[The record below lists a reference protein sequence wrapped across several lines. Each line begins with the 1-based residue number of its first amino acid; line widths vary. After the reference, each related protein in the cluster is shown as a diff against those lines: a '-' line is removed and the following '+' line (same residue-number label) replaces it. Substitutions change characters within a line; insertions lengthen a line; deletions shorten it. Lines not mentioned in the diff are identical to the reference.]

1 MGQINSYDKAYR
13 ARNLRYKRAALA
25 SMGFDH
31 ILDELNEMRDSM
43 DAIHWW
49 SDQDEETL
57 LNALDGDE
65 DDAWEFKM
73 AFSDLEAKADRLFE
87 NIFDLARY
95 EKDFGQTFDDCTVA
109 LIGNRYQVIGF
120 DTYEEDYYGLT
131 NYESGLAQT
140 ESGKR
145 LMRKTKAEIIATV
158 GQCLGIL
165 ISFLSLRQ
173 QYDYLKATFDILRDQ
188 NTSMLQQIKEI
199 EKAYL
204 EMVTVDAFGDHN
216 REAAKR
222 FDQLVAALP
231 SRSWIE

>member
-1 MGQINSYDKAYR
+1 M
-13 ARNLRYKRAALA
+13 
-25 SMGFDH
+25 
-31 ILDELNEMRDSM
+31 
-43 DAIHWW
+43 
-49 SDQDEETL
+49 
-57 LNALDGDE
+57 
-65 DDAWEFKM
+65 
-73 AFSDLEAKADRLFE
+73 
-87 NIFDLARY
+87 
-95 EKDFGQTFDDCTVA
+95 A

-120 DTYEEDYYGLT
+120 DTYEEDYFGLT

-165 ISFLSLRQ
+165 ISFLDLRQ

-204 EMVTVDAFGDHN
+204 EMVATDAFGDKN
-216 REAAKR
+216 ADAERR
-222 FDQLVAALP
+222 FDQLLAALP
-231 SRSWIE
+231 DRCWIE